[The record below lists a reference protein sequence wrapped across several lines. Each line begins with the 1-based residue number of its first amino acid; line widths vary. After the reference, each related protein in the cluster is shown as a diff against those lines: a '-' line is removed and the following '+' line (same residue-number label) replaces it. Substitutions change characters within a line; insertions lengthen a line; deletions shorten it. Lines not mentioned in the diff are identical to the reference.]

1 VYPALAVL
9 QALTSESTSV
19 ASEGH
24 LQTLQQSPILSPG
37 SIEVL
42 WVGGVGGMEIKL
54 VERAGVAFQDIPAAG
69 IHGVGGRALP
79 GNLLQLGRGFIS
91 ARRIISSFRPDVL
104 LLTGGYLAVPVAM
117 AARTPV
123 PGRRRPRTL
132 LYVPDIEPGLAL
144 KTVAR
149 LADQIAVTVSE
160 TNAWLP
166 GKGPGIVSGYPL
178 RKDMRVWDRE
188 RAREFFGIQPG
199 SPVLLVF
206 GGSQGARS
214 LNRAVLKALPRL
226 LMEMEVIHLSGQ
238 LDWLDVKKASAEL
251 PSDASARYHAYPYL
265 HEEMSA
271 AMTIADLAV
280 SRAGASILGEMP
292 YFGLPAVLVPY
303 PHAWRYQRV
312 NAGYLADR
320 GAAVIVED
328 DLIGEKLLDVV
339 GDLMRDAQGREEM
352 SRAMKSLAHPQA
364 ADCIASLLT
373 GLAKNSPRE
382 GC

>member
-9 QALTSESTSV
+9 QALTNESASV

-24 LQTLQQSPILSPG
+24 LQTLPQSPILSPG

-54 VERAGVAFQDIPAAG
+54 VERAGVPFQDIPAAG

-79 GNLLQLGRGFIS
+79 GNLLQLGRGFTA

-104 LLTGGYLAVPVAM
+104 LLTGGYLAVPVAI
-117 AARTPV
+117 AARTLT

-149 LADQIAVTVSE
+149 FADQIAVTVSE
-160 TNAWLP
+160 TSAWLP
-166 GKGPGIVSGYPL
+166 GKVPGIVSGYPL
-178 RKDMRVWDRE
+178 RKEMRVWDGE

-226 LMEMEVIHLSGQ
+226 LMEMEVIHLSGY
-238 LDWLDVKKASAEL
+238 LDWAEVEKASAEL
-251 PSDASARYHAYPYL
+251 PADMSARYHAFPYL

-271 AMTIADLAV
+271 AMTVADLAV

-312 NAGYLADR
+312 NADYLADR

-328 DLIGEKLLDVV
+328 ELIGEKFLDVV
-339 GDLMRDAQGREEM
+339 GELIRDGRRREKMR
-352 SRAMKSLAHPQA
+352 RAMNSLAHPQA
-364 ADCIASLLT
+364 ADCIASLLI

>member
-9 QALTSESTSV
+9 QALTNESPSV

-24 LQTLQQSPILSPG
+24 LQTLQQSPILAPG

-54 VERAGVAFQDIPAAG
+54 VERAGIPFQDIPAAG

-79 GNLLQLGRGFIS
+79 GNLLQLGRGFAA
-91 ARRIISSFRPDVL
+91 ARRIIRSFRPDVL
-104 LLTGGYLAVPVAM
+104 LLTGGYLSVPVAM

-123 PGRRRPRTL
+123 PGHRRPRTL

-149 LADQIAVTVSE
+149 FADQIAVTVSE
-160 TNAWLP
+160 TSAWLP
-166 GKGPGIVSGYPL
+166 GKVGRIVSGYPL

-188 RAREFFGIQPG
+188 KAREFFGIQPG

-226 LMEMEVIHLSGQ
+226 LVEMDVIHLSGQ
-238 LDWLDVKKASAEL
+238 LDWPEVEKASAEL
-251 PSDASARYHAYPYL
+251 PVDASAHYHAYPYL
-265 HEEMSA
+265 HEEMGA

-312 NAGYLADR
+312 NASYLAER

-328 DLIGEKLLDVV
+328 DLIGEKLLDIV
-339 GDLMRDAQGREEM
+339 GDLMRDTPRREKM
-352 SRAMKSLAHPQA
+352 RRAMKSLAHPQA
-364 ADCIASLLT
+364 ADCIASLLI